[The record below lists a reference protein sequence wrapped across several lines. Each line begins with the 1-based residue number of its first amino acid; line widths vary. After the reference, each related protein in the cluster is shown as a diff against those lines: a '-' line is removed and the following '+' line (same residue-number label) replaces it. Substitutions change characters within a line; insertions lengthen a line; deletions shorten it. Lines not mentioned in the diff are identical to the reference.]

1 MGLFSGIGSA
11 KSNGGGVY
19 FLPGIYTLECKAC
32 KTGETREGKK
42 PFFVAEFTILE
53 STNPDRPVGSTVS
66 WMVMMDKYLET
77 ALGNIKQCAAAL
89 FGIPETDVDEAGVE
103 ALISAANPAAGIK
116 VKAEATNI
124 KTRAQKDFTK
134 VLFTHIPVS

>member
-1 MGLFSGIGSA
+1 
-11 KSNGGGVY
+11 
-19 FLPGIYTLECKAC
+19 
-32 KTGETREGKK
+32 
-42 PFFVAEFTILE
+42 
-53 STNPDRPVGSTVS
+53 
-66 WMVMMDKYLET
+66 
-77 ALGNIKQCAAAL
+77 
-89 FGIPETDVDEAGVE
+89 VDEAGVE